1 MTLFQ
6 SGSWIFA
13 VKVAM
18 EMWESLADDK
28 AARITVAVD
37 LVAVVVAVVKKR
49 M

>member
-6 SGSWIFA
+6 SGSWIVA

-18 EMWESLADDK
+18 EMWESPADDK
-28 AARITVAVD
+28 VSRITVAVD
-37 LVAVVVAVVKKR
+37 LVAVVVVVVKKR